1 MQILSGTVHLMMSLH
16 LTLKMTTTQVVKIS
30 VTSNSLYKDY
40 LHLDDYAK

>member
-16 LTLKMTTTQVVKIS
+16 LTLKVTTQVVKIS

-40 LHLDDYAK
+40 LHLDDHSK